1 MATTKSRLRGKVAL
15 ITGGGSGVGR
25 EAAICM
31 AKRGARLVLW
41 DISEEGMKITKEQ
54 VHEVMPGAKV
64 ESFVVDITNRE
75 AVYSTAE
82 TVQQLQWGTG
92 AACPVWA
99 VVNNAGI
106 IAGSGIMEEASDT
119 SIMKTIEVNTLAH
132 FWVTKA
138 FLPALKAANDGHIV
152 CVASLAGLTGTANM
166 VAYCT
171 SKFGAVGFA
180 EALRNELRSDKAT
193 SNVGVTLLC
202 PGHIKTELFKGYH
215 LGPMARIV
223 RSLEPAEVGEA
234 IAIGIDTNSPMM
246 VLPWIGN
253 AHAAFKGVV
262 PSKFSDFL
270 NGVCGLNKAM
280 HQVDTTHSEDLLRSM
295 L

>member
-1 MATTKSRLRGKVAL
+1 MTANSRLWGKVAL

-25 EAAICM
+25 EAAKCM

-54 VHEVMPGAKV
+54 VLEATPGAQV
-64 ESFVVDITNRE
+64 ECFVVDITDRQ
-75 AVYSTAE
+75 AVYSIAE

-106 IAGSGIMEEASDT
+106 LASSGTMEETSDT
-119 SIMKTIEVNTLAH
+119 SVLKTIEVNTLAH

-152 CVASLAGLTGTANM
+152 CVASAAGLTGTASM

-180 EALRNELRSDKAT
+180 EALRNELRSDRAT

-202 PGHIKTELFKGYH
+202 PAHIKTELFKGYH
-215 LGPMARIV
+215 MGPMALIV
-223 RSLEPAEVGEA
+223 RSLEPAEVAEA
-234 IAIGIDTNSPMM
+234 IALGIENKTPMQI
-246 VLPWIGN
+246 LPWIGN
-253 AHAAFKGVV
+253 AHAAVKGMM
-262 PSKFSDFL
+262 PAKFSDFL

-280 HQVDTTHSEDLLRSM
+280 HKVDTTHAETLMRSM